1 MSNGLDGAL
10 PMPST
15 SSSRDCRQA
24 SNHRRR
30 CAFPEEGMST
40 PISSIPLPN
49 SLNLRRLRN
58 ERRLLRVNLLA
69 KPQLPRNRR
78 QKRKALGFNPN
89 RRAQTPAPLQQ
100 RQQRF
105 HHLKPSHLPL
115 SPNQRFKNNR

>member
-24 SNHRRR
+24 SNHRRH
-30 CAFPEEGMST
+30 CAFQEAETST
-40 PISSIPLPN
+40 PTSSTPRPN
-49 SLNLRRLRN
+49 SLNLRRPRN
-58 ERRLLRVNLLA
+58 ERRSLRANLLA
-69 KPQLPRNRR
+69 KPRLPQNRR

-89 RRAQTPAPLQQ
+89 RRSRAPAPLRQ

-105 HHLKPSHLPL
+105 HQLKPSHLPL
-115 SPNQRFKNNR
+115 SLSLKFKNN